1 MKRLTLSKHL
11 IQLTLTY
18 LVRHCWHY
26 EYMNSNFISFHMG
39 KVEKQWSWSILS
51 KLECSHVTS
60 LSHFINTKLVLY
72 SHYTKL
78 IRFETSKITYNN
90 LNQLTKKTYTGLLYQ
105 FWIVLPWGLVWVIP
119 YWSGVKPSNPK
130 ERDTLELSE
139 WILFRAQ
146 RPSCHPN
153 Q

>member
-1 MKRLTLSKHL
+1 MLWSVKRLTLSKHL

-26 EYMNSNFISFHMG
+26 EYMNYNFISFHMG
-39 KVEKQWSWSILS
+39 KAGKQSSWSILS

-60 LSHFINTKLVLY
+60 LSLFINTKLVLY

-90 LNQLTKKTYTGLLYQ
+90 LNQLTKKPILDYSISSELFFLEVWCEWSLIDPVWSLLIRKRYVR
-105 FWIVLPWGLVWVIP
+105 IEWVNFI
-119 YWSGVKPSNPK
+119 
-130 ERDTLELSE
+130 
-139 WILFRAQ
+139 
-146 RPSCHPN
+146 
-153 Q
+153 